1 VPNQFNLTP
10 VHWIEHRGVAARRR
24 ATLTVDPPT
33 SIGNSLRGAFM
44 IETATRLR
52 AQQAQFYEN
61 NGYLFPI
68 RVFDN
73 TETAKFRRHFD
84 EYTGQNQER
93 LKELIP
99 RERREIYALT
109 HLMLPWAYEMV
120 SHPKVLDAVEGVIGP
135 DILVWDSGWF
145 VKFAR
150 DPAFIS
156 WHQDGAY
163 WGLKPPKVTT
173 AWVALSESTPENGCM
188 QVMPGTQ
195 NVQLLQKDTYDK
207 NNALSRGQ
215 EIALDDVDEA
225 NAVSLTLTPGEMSLH
240 HIGIAHGSKAN
251 TSDRPRIGIAIRYIA
266 PEVIQEGSERQ
277 IVQLVRGKDKYGHF
291 EIVAPPAEGN
301 HSLATWQEARRRI
314 LRNIMPSA
322 APAN

>member
-1 VPNQFNLTP
+1 
-10 VHWIEHRGVAARRR
+10 
-24 ATLTVDPPT
+24 
-33 SIGNSLRGAFM
+33 M
-44 IETATRLR
+44 IETATTLS
-52 AQQAQFYEN
+52 AQQAQLYEK
-61 NGYLFPI
+61 NGYLFPV

-73 TETAKFRRHFD
+73 TETANFRRHFD
-84 EYTGQNQER
+84 EYTRQNEER

-109 HLMLPWAYEMV
+109 HLKLSWVYEMA
-120 SHPKVLDAVEGVIGP
+120 SHPRVLDAVEGVIGSN
-135 DILVWDSGWF
+135 ILVWDSGWF
-145 VKFAR
+145 VKFAH

-188 QVMPGTQ
+188 LVMPGTQ
-195 NVQLLQKDTYDK
+195 NIQLLQRDTYDR

-215 EIALDDVDEA
+215 EIALEDVDEA
-225 NAVSLTLTPGEMSLH
+225 KAVSMSLAPGEMSLH

-251 TSDRPRIGIAIRYIA
+251 TSNRPRIGIAIRYIA

-277 IVQLVRGKDKYGHF
+277 IVQLVRGNDEYGHF
-291 EIVAPPAEGN
+291 EIVEPPTEGGD
-301 HSLATWQEARRRI
+301 STATWEEARRRI
-314 LRNIMPSA
+314 LKNIMPTSA

>member
-1 VPNQFNLTP
+1 
-10 VHWIEHRGVAARRR
+10 
-24 ATLTVDPPT
+24 
-33 SIGNSLRGAFM
+33 
-44 IETATRLR
+44 
-52 AQQAQFYEN
+52 
-61 NGYLFPI
+61 
-68 RVFDN
+68 
-73 TETAKFRRHFD
+73 
-84 EYTGQNQER
+84 
-93 LKELIP
+93 
-99 RERREIYALT
+99 
-109 HLMLPWAYEMV
+109 MV
-120 SHPKVLDAVEGVIGP
+120 SHPKVLDAVEGAIGP

-173 AWVALSESTPENGCM
+173 AWIALSESTPENGCM
-188 QVMPGTQ
+188 MVMPGTQ
-195 NVQLLQKDTYDK
+195 NTQLLQRDTYDR

-215 EIALDDVDEA
+215 EIALEDVDEA
-225 NAVSLTLTPGEMSLH
+225 KAVSLILAPGEMSLH

-291 EIVAPPAEGN
+291 EIVEPPAEGRD
-301 HSLATWQEARRRI
+301 STPIWQEARRRI
-314 LRNIMPSA
+314 LRNIMPDA